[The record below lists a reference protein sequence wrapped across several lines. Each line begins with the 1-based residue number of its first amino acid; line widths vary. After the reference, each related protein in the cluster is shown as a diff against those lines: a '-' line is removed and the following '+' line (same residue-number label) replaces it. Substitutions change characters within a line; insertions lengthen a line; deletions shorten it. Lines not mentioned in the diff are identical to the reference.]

1 MKLSELLNSVKVVQ
15 VTGNAELALVEN
27 ITIDSRTVTK
37 GSIFFAIK
45 GDKTDGHKFIL
56 EAINQGAA
64 AVVLQDINSVPDQ
77 IFSHSGCIKIV
88 VEDSRKSLAEF
99 SNILFGCPSQK
110 LTLIA
115 ITGTKGKTTTAF
127 FIKNVLQNAGYKTG
141 LIGTIANYIG
151 EREIKTMLTTPQSHE
166 INFLLSQMV
175 NEGCSYCVMEVSSH
189 ALRLNRVDFLKFGF
203 GIFTNITSDHMDY
216 HKTFD
221 HYLQSKKILF
231 DLIPESGKIIY
242 NADDKNSKALIA
254 DSKAE
259 KISFGSN
266 SKSDYKLK
274 NVEYSIEGTSLTVE
288 HNANEYNLNT
298 GLVGHFNAYNAAS
311 AFILALAA
319 GIDPV
324 TAGLGIKTTPQVPG
338 RFEVLNRKNKKVII
352 DYSHTSDSLKQA
364 LTAVHHIVKNERP
377 VYTVFGC
384 GGDRDKT
391 KRPIMGNIAASM
403 SERVYITSDNPRTED
418 PFIII
423 NEIIQGIKTNNYI
436 VIENREKA
444 IQSAIFES
452 EDEAVI
458 LIAGKGHENYQEIN
472 GIRKHFSDKEFAE
485 KYLEEWVK

>member
-1 MKLSELLNSVKVVQ
+1 MKLSDLLNNVKVIQ
-15 VTGNAELALVEN
+15 VTGNAEFTLVEN

-45 GDKTDGHKFIL
+45 GAKTDGHKFIS
-56 EAINQGAA
+56 EVINKGAA
-64 AVVLQDINSVPDQ
+64 AVVLQDVNSVPDQ

-99 SNILFGCPSQK
+99 SNIFFGCPSQK
-110 LTLIA
+110 LTLIG

-127 FIKNVLQNAGYKTG
+127 FIKNVLQKAGYKTG

-151 EREIKTMLTTPQSHE
+151 ERDLKTMLTTPQSHE
-166 INFLLSQMV
+166 INLLLSQMV

-189 ALRLNRVDFLKFGF
+189 ALRLNRVDFLKFGI

-231 DLIPESGKIIY
+231 DSIPINGKIIY
-242 NADDKNSKALIA
+242 NADDENSKTLIA

-259 KISFGSN
+259 KISYGSSHICN
-266 SKSDYKLK
+266 YKVK

-288 HNANEYNLNT
+288 HKSIDYNLKT
-298 GLVGHFNAYNAAS
+298 SLVGHFNAYNAAC
-311 AFILALAA
+311 AFTLALAE
-319 GIDPV
+319 GIDPDTSV
-324 TAGLGIKTTPQVPG
+324 NGIETTPQVPG
-338 RFEVLNRKNKKVII
+338 RFEVINMKNKKVII

-364 LTAVHHIVKNERP
+364 LEAVHHIVKSDRP
-377 VYTVFGC
+377 IYTVFGC
-384 GGDRDKT
+384 GGDRDTT

-403 SERVYITSDNPRTED
+403 SERIYITSDNPRTED

-423 NEIIQGIKTNNYI
+423 NEILQGIKTINYR

-452 EDEAVI
+452 EDDAVI

-485 KYLEEWVK
+485 KYLKEWAK

>member
-1 MKLSELLNSVKVVQ
+1 MRLSELLNNVKVVQ
-15 VTGNAELALVEN
+15 VTGNAELASIEN

-37 GSIFFAIK
+37 GSVFFAIK
-45 GDKTDGHKFIL
+45 GDKIDGHRFIP
-56 EAINQGAA
+56 EVINNGAA
-64 AVVLQDINSVPDQ
+64 AVVLQNDNSVPDQ

-88 VEDSRKSLAEF
+88 VEDTRKSLAEF
-99 SNILFGCPSQK
+99 SNIFFGCPSQK
-110 LTLIA
+110 LTLIG

-127 FIKNVLQNAGYKTG
+127 FIKNVLQNAGFKTG

-166 INFLLSQMV
+166 INLLLSQMV

-221 HYLQSKKILF
+221 HYLQSKKLFF
-231 DLIPESGKIIY
+231 DLIPSGGKIIY
-242 NADDKNSKALIA
+242 NSDDENSKTLI
-254 DSKAE
+254 SGSTAE
-259 KISFGSN
+259 KYSYGSSSISDF
-266 SKSDYKLK
+266 KLK
-274 NVEYSIEGTSLTVE
+274 NVEYTIEGTSLTVE
-288 HNANEYNLNT
+288 NKAIDYNLNT
-298 GLVGHFNAYNAAS
+298 GLVGHFNAYNAAC
-311 AFILALAA
+311 AFTLALVA

-324 TAGLGIKTTPQVPG
+324 TAGIGIKTTPQVPG
-338 RFEVLNRKNKKVII
+338 RFEVLNKKNKKVII

-364 LTAVHHIVKNERP
+364 LTAVHHIVKDERP

-423 NEIIQGIKTNNYI
+423 NEIIKGIKTNNYR

-444 IQSAIFES
+444 IQSSIFES
-452 EDEAVI
+452 EDNAVI

-472 GIRKHFSDKEFAE
+472 AIRKHFSDKEFAE
-485 KYLEEWVK
+485 KYLEEWAK